1 VIAIHRT
8 VNAPHTRTPSELPGL
23 HSRLTVL
30 QAARIE
36 RAPLTE
42 HLVRVCSNADS
53 DPPVDVDLALGPD
66 DFHAAARE
74 AAIRR
79 VEDHER
85 VRGELATRLRR
96 ARELQAVTANRRDEA
111 AARARRLTAHLA
123 DCDALLERAGELT
136 NAAEEASR
144 ALDERRAELDAARGK
159 LALVEEQRAAAQQM
173 IEDAA
178 SQLHELETSELDETT
193 LRREV
198 ERANNR
204 LRAAE
209 AAQDEAADALRA
221 IEQAAAARAA
231 TRDHLLQVRAELVAR
246 IEAPLADTEAVR
258 RALSAFDAET
268 AIGEPDLVARDLARE
283 WIEVDQELTRIED
296 ALPAPPDPEQI
307 EAAERHLQ
315 QIEAS
320 IAQLEAAEPGALLP
334 DARDEIEAAHEAV
347 LIAEEDLDSLDD
359 YHEAVERLQH
369 ARQVERAVLA
379 DYGYETYLDLILTG
393 SAADGDGQADLLG
406 ALRARRVA
414 EDTLAALHAAAEPP
428 AILTTLRG
436 RCDRIYREAADLLG
450 CDPADKV
457 AELLYAH
464 PVVPAN
470 RTRALAGA
478 LAAVGVVPVGVSV
491 REAAISWLVAHDH
504 ELAERDECRRDVD
517 RIDDEIAD
525 LDDQDARTPADAER
539 VVETARA
546 AYDDLERVR
555 DRVQMLEGELMDRA
569 SQDERRLQRI
579 AAAEQL
585 RAQIAAVTEAIERSD
600 EEYHSAVGAAEAA
613 TIAAEATLERATA
626 ELSDAVRRLRRISE
640 ALPPALRPRAGDDPL
655 GELPRLR
662 ETLAAEVERA
672 EVALGTATHEL
683 ERARHDID
691 ETQNELD
698 DHLTVV
704 PTDDITD
711 DDLCQAVRDMVG
723 VGDVPTIVDDPF
735 AEVDDMRE
743 VLLNVLA
750 SASGRRP
757 VVLLTDDP
765 ETLGWAIS
773 LPPDIGAVTR
783 VTAPPDR
790 DRPGDGQPLAVH
802 HQPAS

>member
-1 VIAIHRT
+1 M
-8 VNAPHTRTPSELPGL
+8 PSDLPGL

-30 QAARIE
+30 QAAPAE
-36 RAPLTE
+36 RA
-42 HLVRVCSNADS
+42 
-53 DPPVDVDLALGPD
+53 DLAGHLARLCSDGAGDAPVATDILLGAD
-66 DFHAAARE
+66 DFDAAARE

-85 VRGELATRLRR
+85 VRDELAARLRQ
-96 ARELQAVTANRRDEA
+96 ARDLQAVTANRRDEA
-111 AARARRLTAHLA
+111 AARARRLTSHLA

-136 NAAEEASR
+136 NAAEEAHR
-144 ALDERRAELDAARGK
+144 ALDERRAELDAARDK
-159 LALVEEQRAAAQQM
+159 LSLVEEQRSAAQQM
-173 IEDAA
+173 IDNAA
-178 SQLHELETSELDETT
+178 DQLHELETSELDETT

-198 ERANNR
+198 ESANNQ

-209 AAQDEAADALRA
+209 DARAEAADALRA

-231 TRDHLLQVRAELVAR
+231 TRDHLLAVRAELIAR
-246 IEAPLADTEAVR
+246 VDAPLVDTETVR
-258 RALSAFDAET
+258 MALSTFDAET

-283 WIEVDQELTRIED
+283 WIEVDDELARIEE
-296 ALPAPPDPEQI
+296 ALPAPPMPEEI
-307 EAAERHLQ
+307 EAAERHLD
-315 QIEAS
+315 QIETA
-320 IAQLEAAEPGALLP
+320 IAQLEAAEPGALRP

-347 LIAEEDLDSLDD
+347 LVAEEDLDHLDD
-359 YHEAVERLQH
+359 YDEAVERLHH
-369 ARQVERAVLA
+369 ARRVEHEVLA
-379 DYGYETYLDLILTG
+379 RHGFETYLDVILAG
-393 SAADGDGQADLLG
+393 SAADGDEQADLLD

-414 EDTLAALHAAAEPP
+414 EDTLTSLRAAAEPP
-428 AILTTLRG
+428 AILSALRA

-450 CDPADKV
+450 CDPAEKV

-464 PVVPAN
+464 PVVPPN
-470 RTRALAGA
+470 RTKA
-478 LAAVGVVPVGVSV
+478 LAAVLADVGVVPVGVSV

-504 ELAERDECRRDVD
+504 ELAERDECRRDID
-517 RIDDEIAD
+517 RIDDELAD
-525 LDDQDARTPADAER
+525 LDDQDAHDTAEADR
-539 VVETARA
+539 VVEVARA
-546 AYDDLERVR
+546 TYDDLEFARA
-555 DRVQMLEGELMDRA
+555 RVQMLEDELIDRA

-672 EVALGTATHEL
+672 EVALGTATHDL
-683 ERARHDID
+683 ERARADID
-691 ETQNELD
+691 DTQTELD

-723 VGDVPTIVDDPF
+723 AGSVPAIVDDPF
-735 AEVDDMRE
+735 AEVEDVRE
-743 VLLNVLA
+743 MLLDVLA

-757 VVLLTDDP
+757 VVLLSDDP
-765 ETLGWAIS
+765 VTLGWAIS
-773 LPPDIGAVTR
+773 LPPDVGAVTR
-783 VTAPPDR
+783 MPAPPDPAR
-790 DRPGDGQPLAVH
+790 LGDGQPLAAH
-802 HQPAS
+802 HQPAT